1 MSRNNA
7 TQGSRRLFL
16 RGPGRLT
23 ITFTPL
29 IDIVFLLLLYFLL
42 VAQFKSK
49 EELFQLDLLDD
60 NAGQAQRDPFALP
73 IEPIRIL
80 LTSTGPGASD
90 LTIETS
96 DPLIGATPTL
106 DLLTSALQE
115 ARATIIGADQ
125 LFLVEPT
132 GDTRWEHALE
142 VMNAVKRAG
151 LLRVHLLE
159 PTS

>member
-1 MSRNNA
+1 MNRDRR
-7 TQGSRRLFL
+7 TPKSRRLFR

-23 ITFTPL
+23 IMFTPL

-49 EELFQLDLLDD
+49 EELFQLDLPNDS
-60 NAGQAQRDPFALP
+60 AGQAQRDPFALP
-73 IEPIRIL
+73 VEPIRIHVV
-80 LTSTGPGASD
+80 STGDGSDD

-96 DPLIGATPTL
+96 NPTIGAPASLDALTTTL
-106 DLLTSALQE
+106 RE
-115 ARATIIGADQ
+115 ARDSAIGADQ

-159 PTS
+159 PAP